1 MFSLQ
6 TILGRKDQI
15 HELLQASSGAAL
27 DAARAADRLTHDS
40 DSALSVATFTAARRR
55 EKELAMQISEALINT
70 FVTSL
75 DREDVEAIN
84 SALYRIPKILER
96 FADRYVLVHE
106 ELVGID
112 FTQRT
117 AILVSS
123 TDTVVKMIAEL
134 QNGLNIKAI
143 RKWQERL
150 QALEA
155 EADKLLLEPYRDL
168 YINADNLMRAVLA
181 KDVFETL
188 ERAIDACRDV
198 CNVVYAIV
206 LKNA

>member
-1 MFSLQ
+1 RSAHDQSRHSVIFAPNVATRSARYVYATFGRSAMFSLQ

-112 FTQRT
+112 
-117 AILVSS
+117 
-123 TDTVVKMIAEL
+123 
-134 QNGLNIKAI
+134 
-143 RKWQERL
+143 
-150 QALEA
+150 
-155 EADKLLLEPYRDL
+155 
-168 YINADNLMRAVLA
+168 
-181 KDVFETL
+181 
-188 ERAIDACRDV
+188 
-198 CNVVYAIV
+198 
-206 LKNA
+206 